1 MIGPAQ
7 SLLTA
12 RESHVLHLLAL
23 ACLRRD
29 GSQHSPMH
37 GVHLEQAELLL
48 GAIQHAAPAVRFRSA
63 GAGPLQRKPL
73 VGARALSLGSGAT
86 KSPPLAMIK
95 GSLSISIWWGLS
107 DLLVCTLT
115 GLLMDRVRDVCS
127 LVVCVCFLERGR
139 DGGCWSWVV
148 FECPCVSVVSG
159 SFLMNRQTTQTIHSE
174 YSQAATLFM
183 LAVLLVHRQLPALAC
198 TKLRSKVQG
207 RSHQCASQLRWETR

>member
-1 MIGPAQ
+1 M
-7 SLLTA
+7 
-12 RESHVLHLLAL
+12 HLLAL
-23 ACLRRD
+23 VCLRRD

-48 GAIQHAAPAVRFRSA
+48 GAIHSMLRPRSDFGRLVLA
-63 GAGPLQRKPL
+63 RSKPL

-127 LVVCVCFLERGR
+127 LVVCVCFLSARGR
-139 DGGCWSWVV
+139 DGARCWSWVV

-159 SFLMNRQTTQTIHSE
+159 SFLMKTDKQHKRYTQSTPRHEPLS
-174 YSQAATLFM
+174 LC
-183 LAVLLVHRQLPALAC
+183 LPCSLCIASFQRWRA
-198 TKLRSKVQG
+198 RS
-207 RSHQCASQLRWETR
+207 

>member
-1 MIGPAQ
+1 M
-7 SLLTA
+7 
-12 RESHVLHLLAL
+12 HLLAL
-23 ACLRRD
+23 VCLRRD

-48 GAIQHAAPAVRFRSA
+48 GAIHSMLRPRSDFGRLVLA
-63 GAGPLQRKPL
+63 RSKPL

-127 LVVCVCFLERGR
+127 LVVCVCF
-139 DGGCWSWVV
+139 S
-148 FECPCVSVVSG
+148 
-159 SFLMNRQTTQTIHSE
+159 
-174 YSQAATLFM
+174 
-183 LAVLLVHRQLPALAC
+183 
-198 TKLRSKVQG
+198 
-207 RSHQCASQLRWETR
+207 